1 MKKIAAALVTSMM
14 LGMGTANVSAASHK
28 VEKGDTLWEI
38 AKKNNITVKQ
48 LMERN
53 NLTSHMIYPKQN
65 LTIDGDKNDQNN
77 NNKDRYHKVE
87 AGETLSSIAKKYDL
101 RVKDLKDWNGLKTDL
116 ILSGQ
121 QLLLHSEK
129 IQASKTVASNDTQTE
144 TKNTMTMKATAYT
157 AKCEGCTGI
166 TATGI
171 DLNKNKDAKV
181 IAVDPKVIPLGSK
194 VHVEGYGEAI
204 AGDVGGAIK
213 GNRIDVHLPTNKEA
227 NEWGVREVKVSI
239 IN

>member
-121 QLLLHSEK
+121 QL
-129 IQASKTVASNDTQTE
+129 
-144 TKNTMTMKATAYT
+144 
-157 AKCEGCTGI
+157 
-166 TATGI
+166 
-171 DLNKNKDAKV
+171 
-181 IAVDPKVIPLGSK
+181 
-194 VHVEGYGEAI
+194 
-204 AGDVGGAIK
+204 
-213 GNRIDVHLPTNKEA
+213 
-227 NEWGVREVKVSI
+227 
-239 IN
+239 